1 MGVGASRKDHKH
13 HSKRIPSPPP
23 PGESL
28 SPLTDTVQ
36 PKIPVQDQ
44 HFSHEAQNK
53 DIKEQVHVARTS
65 QTSTDKKASPNDTL
79 ETYKAKYPDQA
90 EDLETMLER
99 LQALKNFVDQNLNDP
114 VDYAKVGKTIEGLFH
129 TSYLTGKSAGTGEE
143 KQFTTLI
150 EFTIEVGGAEQLKL
164 FVQHCWKKFSYLIKE
179 ESDGEDSDDKEE
191 PNDNEDSDDE
201 EEPNDN
207 EDSDDEE
214 EPNDSEESD
223 DEEEIDDLYVL
234 LDCLSNTLAAI
245 QNLSDSHS
253 CYDCLL
259 GTIAAIQ
266 NFANFHQGFCSACAD
281 AGIISMCFEIVKQ
294 IDAENSNWEEEDED
308 SELVTIIDNSIGILH
323 NISRRLRDRE
333 LFANREQTLLYFAKK
348 KVPAIAAE
356 SLLTLA
362 YLVDENTNHLIL
374 ADENLL
380 SFIITLLDEAWQS
393 EDRHSNGYS
402 AKELAE
408 GLSHLAINDANK
420 NILGQ
425 NGIIPVLISV
435 IKTSNEDE
443 EKASATRALWMLAFD
458 DNNKKE
464 IRQEEGAMDILHQL
478 QQSENPEV
486 QKAAAGALWEL
497 EGKTAR
503 HLERIESTG
512 NHVMISYQWD
522 SQEVLVEVKN
532 RLRASGYRVW
542 MDLEQMR
549 GSTLDSMAE
558 AVENGSVVLV
568 CVSRRYKESQNCRSE
583 ATYAYDLKK
592 DIIPLMMECNYKGDG
607 WLGLIVTGKMRFKF
621 WSKDVL
627 EESVTKLIRE
637 LGERGKHVDV
647 ADGPPKPVVQA
658 DQADIVATSPSS
670 PGVFTWTNERVKQ
683 WFKEIGLEKVCKE
696 DISGMNGQSLTDL
709 QQLRKE
715 CPEYFYRCLE
725 RDLNLTNMLDIF
737 TFTKGLGKLF

>member
-1 MGVGASRKDHKH
+1 MGAGASRNH
-13 HSKRIPSPPP
+13 HSKGIPSPPR
-23 PGESL
+23 ESL
-28 SPLTDTVQ
+28 SPVKDTVQ

-53 DIKEQVHVARTS
+53 DIKEQVDVARTS
-65 QTSTDKKASPNDTL
+65 QTIADKKASPNDTL
-79 ETYKAKYPDQA
+79 ETYIVKHPDQV

-99 LQALKNFVDQNLNDP
+99 LQALKNFVAKNLNDP
-114 VDYAKVGKTIEGLFH
+114 EDYATLGKQTIEGLFETSVH
-129 TSYLTGKSAGTGEE
+129 TFESAGTQEE
-143 KQFTTLI
+143 KEFITLI
-150 EFTIEVGGAEQLKL
+150 EFTIDVGGAEQLKR
-164 FVQHCWKKFSYLIKE
+164 FVQHCFKKFSYLI
-179 ESDGEDSDDKEE
+179 
-191 PNDNEDSDDE
+191 N
-201 EEPNDN
+201 
-207 EDSDDEE
+207 
-214 EPNDSEESD
+214 EESD
-223 DEEEIDDLYVL
+223 DEEETDDYTCYN
-234 LDCLSNTLAAI
+234 CLFISLAAI
-245 QNLSDSHS
+245 QNFSD
-253 CYDCLL
+253 
-259 GTIAAIQ
+259 
-266 NFANFHQGFCSACAD
+266 FHQGFCSACAG
-281 AGIISMCFEIVKQ
+281 AGVISMCFEIVKQ

-362 YLVDENTNHLIL
+362 YLVDENTNHLIS

-425 NGIIPVLISV
+425 NGVIPVLISV

-458 DNNKKE
+458 DNNKGE

-478 QQSENPEV
+478 QQSKNSEV

-503 HLERIESTG
+503 QSSEKIESTG

-532 RLRASGYRVW
+532 RLQASGYRVW
-542 MDLEQMR
+542 MDLEQMG
-549 GSTLDSMAE
+549 GSTLEAMAK
-558 AVENGSVVLV
+558 AVEDSSVVLI
-568 CVSRRYKESQNCRSE
+568 CVSERYKESPNCRSE
-583 ATYAYDLKK
+583 AEYAYQLRK
-592 DIIPLMMECNYKGDG
+592 DIIPLMMQGKYRGDG
-607 WLGLIVTGKMRFKF
+607 WLGMLVGTKLWFDF
-621 WSKDVL
+621 QSKHVL
-627 EESVTKLIRE
+627 EQGVMKLIRE
-637 LGERGKHVDV
+637 LGGRGKELDV
-647 ADGPPKPVVQA
+647 TDGPSEPAVRTVQA
-658 DQADIVATSPSS
+658 DVLVAPSS
-670 PGVFTWTNERVKQ
+670 PGVSTWTNKDVKQ
-683 WFKEIGLEKVCKE
+683 WFKEIGLEKVCEK
-696 DISGMNGQSLTDL
+696 DISEMNGQTLIDL
-709 QQLRKE
+709 QELRGE
-715 CPEYFYRCLE
+715 CPDYFYRCIE
-725 RDLNLTNMLDIF
+725 RTLKLTDVFDLLKFRKELS
-737 TFTKGLGKLF
+737 KLV

>member
-1 MGVGASRKDHKH
+1 MGVGASIKDHKH

-65 QTSTDKKASPNDTL
+65 QTSTDKKTSLNDTL

-99 LQALKNFVDQNLNDP
+99 LQALKNFVDKNLNDLE
-114 VDYAKVGKTIEGLFH
+114 DYAKVGRQTIPGLCVTSVH
-129 TSYLTGKSAGTGEE
+129 TYESTGTQEE
-143 KQFTTLI
+143 KQFITLM
-150 EFTIEVGGAEQLKL
+150 EFTIDLGGAEQLKL
-164 FVQHCWKKFSYLIKE
+164 FAQHCFKKFCYLIKE
-179 ESDGEDSDDKEE
+179 ESDDEDSVDKEE
-191 PNDNEDSDDE
+191 PNDNKKSDDE
-201 EEPNDN
+201 EEPND
-207 EDSDDEE
+207 EEESGDEE
-214 EPNDSEESD
+214 ETD
-223 DEEEIDDLYVL
+223 DY
-234 LDCLSNTLAAI
+234 T
-245 QNLSDSHS
+245 
-253 CYDCLL
+253 CYDCLCGTL
-259 GTIAAIQ
+259 GIIQ
-266 NFANFHQGFCSACAD
+266 NFSDFHQGFCSACAG

-420 NILGQ
+420 TILGQ
-425 NGIIPVLISV
+425 NGVIPVLISV

-443 EKASATRALWMLAFD
+443 EKASATRALWMVAFD
-458 DNNKKE
+458 DNNKEKV
-464 IRQEEGAMDILHQL
+464 RQEEGAMDILHQL
-478 QQSENPEV
+478 QQSKNSEV

-503 HLERIESTG
+503 QSSEKIESTG

-532 RLRASGYRVW
+532 RLQASGYRVW
-542 MDLEQMR
+542 MDLEQMG
-549 GSTLDSMAE
+549 GSTLETMAK
-558 AVENGSVVLV
+558 AVENSSVVLV
-568 CVSRRYKESQNCRSE
+568 CVSERYKESPNCRSE
-583 ATYAYDLKK
+583 AEYTYKLGK
-592 DIIPLMMECNYKGDG
+592 DIIPLMMQRTYKPDG
-607 WLGLIVTGKMRFKF
+607 WLGMLVGTKF
-621 WSKDVL
+621 WIDFHSKHVI
-627 EESVTKLIRE
+627 EQGVTKLIKE
-637 LGERGKHVDV
+637 LDGRGKDVDV
-647 ADGPPKPVVQA
+647 ADGPSKPVVQA
-658 DQADIVATSPSS
+658 VQADIVATSPSS
-670 PGVFTWTNERVKQ
+670 PGVSTWTNEEVKQ
-683 WFKEIGLEKVCKE
+683 WFKEIGLEKVCKKN
-696 DISGMNGQSLTDL
+696 ISGMNGQSLTNL
-709 QQLRKE
+709 QKLRDE

-725 RDLNLTNMLDIF
+725 RDLKLTNMLDIF
-737 TFTKGLGKLF
+737 TFTKGLGELC

>member
-1 MGVGASRKDHKH
+1 MGAGASKNH
-13 HSKRIPSPPP
+13 HSKGIPSPPR
-23 PGESL
+23 ESL
-28 SPLTDTVQ
+28 SPVKDTVQ

-53 DIKEQVHVARTS
+53 DIKAQVHVARTS
-65 QTSTDKKASPNDTL
+65 QTIADKKASPNDTL
-79 ETYKAKYPDQA
+79 ETYIVKHPDQA

-99 LQALKNFVDQNLNDP
+99 LQALKNFVAKNLNDP
-114 VDYAKVGKTIEGLFH
+114 EDYATLGKQTIEGLFETSVH
-129 TSYLTGKSAGTGEE
+129 TFESAGTQEE
-143 KQFTTLI
+143 KEFITLI
-150 EFTIEVGGAEQLKL
+150 EFTIDVGGAEQLKR
-164 FVQHCWKKFSYLIKE
+164 FVQHCFKKFSYLI
-179 ESDGEDSDDKEE
+179 
-191 PNDNEDSDDE
+191 N
-201 EEPNDN
+201 
-207 EDSDDEE
+207 
-214 EPNDSEESD
+214 EESD
-223 DEEEIDDLYVL
+223 DEEETDDYTCYN
-234 LDCLSNTLAAI
+234 CLSISLAAI
-245 QNLSDSHS
+245 QNFSD
-253 CYDCLL
+253 
-259 GTIAAIQ
+259 
-266 NFANFHQGFCSACAD
+266 FHQGFCSACAG

-308 SELVTIIDNSIGILH
+308 SELVTIIDKSIGILH

-425 NGIIPVLISV
+425 NGVIPVLISV

-458 DNNKKE
+458 NNNKEKV
-464 IRQEEGAMDILHQL
+464 RQEEGAMDILHQL
-478 QQSENPEV
+478 QQSKNSEV

-503 HLERIESTG
+503 HSERMESSG

-532 RLRASGYRVW
+532 RLQASGYRVW
-542 MDLEQMR
+542 MDLEQMK
-549 GSTLDSMAE
+549 GSTLEAMAE
-558 AVENGSVVLV
+558 AVENASVVLV

-592 DIIPLMMECNYKGDG
+592 DIIPLMMERNYKGDG
-607 WLGLIVTGKMRFKF
+607 WLGIIVTGKMWFDF
-621 WSKDVL
+621 QSKHVL
-627 EESVTKLIRE
+627 EQSVTKVIKE
-637 LGERGKHVDV
+637 LGGRGKDVDV
-647 ADGPPKPVVQA
+647 TDGPSEPVVQA
-658 DQADIVATSPSS
+658 VQSDIVATSPSS
-670 PGVFTWTNERVKQ
+670 PGVSTWTNKEVKQ

-696 DISGMNGQSLTDL
+696 DISEVNGQTLIDL
-709 QQLRKE
+709 QQVRSE

-725 RDLNLTNMLDIF
+725 KNLNLSNMVDVF
-737 TFTKGLGKLF
+737 TFRKELGKLLGY

>member
-1 MGVGASRKDHKH
+1 M
-13 HSKRIPSPPP
+13 
-23 PGESL
+23 E
-28 SPLTDTVQ
+28 
-36 PKIPVQDQ
+36 
-44 HFSHEAQNK
+44 
-53 DIKEQVHVARTS
+53 IKEQVDAARTS
-65 QTSTDKKASPNDTL
+65 RTSTDKKASPNDTL
-79 ETYKAKYPDQA
+79 KAYKAKYPDQA

-99 LQALKNFVDQNLNDP
+99 LQALKNFVDKNLNDLE
-114 VDYAKVGKTIEGLFH
+114 DYAKLAKTIKGLFDISVH
-129 TSYLTGKSAGTGEE
+129 SFESVLTQKE

-150 EFTIEVGGAEQLKL
+150 VFTIDVGGVEQLKL
-164 FVQHCWKKFSYLIKE
+164 FVQHCFEKFSHLIKE
-179 ESDGEDSDDKEE
+179 Q
-191 PNDNEDSDDE
+191 SDDE
-201 EEPNDN
+201 DEKEPC
-207 EDSDDEE
+207 SKKFRYLTTDEE
-214 EPNDSEESD
+214 EESD
-223 DEEEIDDLYVL
+223 DEEETDDYKNTCY
-234 LDCLSNTLAAI
+234 DCLFYTLAAI
-245 QNLSDSHS
+245 QNFSD
-253 CYDCLL
+253 
-259 GTIAAIQ
+259 
-266 NFANFHQGFCSACAD
+266 FHQGFCSACAG

-380 SFIITLLDEAWQS
+380 SFIITLLDKAQQS
-393 EDRHSNGYS
+393 EDRRRCYGYS

-408 GLSHLAINDANK
+408 GLSYLAINDTNK

-425 NGIIPVLISV
+425 NGVIPVLISV

-458 DNNKKE
+458 DSNKEKV
-464 IRQEEGAMDILHQL
+464 RQEEGAMDILHQL
-478 QQSENPEV
+478 QQSKNSEV

-503 HLERIESTG
+503 QSSEKIESTG

-532 RLRASGYRVW
+532 RLKASGYRVW

-558 AVENGSVVLV
+558 AVENASVVLV

-583 ATYAYDLKK
+583 ATYAYHLKK
-592 DIIPLMMECNYKGDG
+592 DIIPLMMDRNYKGDG
-607 WLGLIVTGKMRFKF
+607 WLGIIVTGKMRFNF

-627 EESVTKLIRE
+627 EDSVTKLIRE
-637 LGERGKHVDV
+637 LGGRGKYVDV
-647 ADGPPKPVVQA
+647 RDGPSIHPVVT
-658 DQADIVATSPSS
+658 TSPSS
-670 PGVFTWTNERVKQ
+670 PGVSTWTDEDVKQ
-683 WFKEIGLEKVCKE
+683 WFKEIGLEKVCKRN
-696 DISGMNGQSLTDL
+696 ISGMNGQSLTDL
-709 QQLRKE
+709 QELRKE

-725 RDLNLTNMLDIF
+725 RDLNLKNMLDIF
-737 TFTKGLGKLF
+737 TFTKGLEKLF

>member
-1 MGVGASRKDHKH
+1 MGAGASRNH
-13 HSKRIPSPPP
+13 HSKGIPSPPR
-23 PGESL
+23 ESL
-28 SPLTDTVQ
+28 SPVKDTVQ

-79 ETYKAKYPDQA
+79 ETYKAKYPYQA

-99 LQALKNFVDQNLNDP
+99 LQALKNFVDNNLNDLE
-114 VDYAKVGKTIEGLFH
+114 DYAKVGRQTIHRLFVTSVH
-129 TSYLTGKSAGTGEE
+129 TYESTGTQEE
-143 KQFTTLI
+143 KQFITLM
-150 EFTIEVGGAEQLKL
+150 EFTIDVGGAEQLKL
-164 FVQHCWKKFSYLIKE
+164 FVQHCYKKFSYLIKE
-179 ESDGEDSDDKEE
+179 ESDDEDSVDKEE
-191 PNDNEDSDDE
+191 PNDNKKSDEEEEPNDKEESDDE

-207 EDSDDEE
+207 GVSDDEE
-214 EPNDSEESD
+214 ETED
-223 DEEEIDDLYVL
+223 Y
-234 LDCLSNTLAAI
+234 T
-245 QNLSDSHS
+245 
-253 CYDCLL
+253 CYDCLCSTL
-259 GTIAAIQ
+259 GVIQ
-266 NFANFHQGFCSACAD
+266 NFSDFHQGFCSACAR
-281 AGIISMCFEIVKQ
+281 AGIISMCFEIIKQ
-294 IDAENSNWEEEDED
+294 IDAENSNWEEKD
-308 SELVTIIDNSIGILH
+308 LRLIAIIDSSVGILH
-323 NISRRLRDRE
+323 NISRRVRDRE

-348 KVPAIAAE
+348 NVPTIAAL

-380 SFIITLLDEAWQS
+380 SFLITLLDEAWQS
-393 EDRHSNGYS
+393 EDRRSTALFS

-486 QKAAAGALWEL
+486 QKAAAGALWEI

-532 RLRASGYRVW
+532 RLQASGYRVW
-542 MDLEQMR
+542 MDLEQMG
-549 GSTLDSMAE
+549 GSTLETMAK
-558 AVENGSVVLV
+558 AVENSSVVLV
-568 CVSRRYKESQNCRSE
+568 CVSERYKESPNCRSE
-583 ATYAYDLKK
+583 AEYTYKLGK
-592 DIIPLMMECNYKGDG
+592 DIIPLMMQRNYKPDG
-607 WLGLIVTGKMRFKF
+607 WLGMLVGTKF
-621 WSKDVL
+621 WIDFHSKHVI
-627 EESVTKLIRE
+627 EQGVTKLIKE
-637 LGERGKHVDV
+637 LGGRGKDVDV
-647 ADGPPKPVVQA
+647 TDGPSEPVVQA
-658 DQADIVATSPSS
+658 VQAVATLPSS
-670 PGVFTWTNERVKQ
+670 LGVSTWTNEEVKQ

-696 DISGMNGQSLTDL
+696 DISRMNGQSLTDL
-709 QQLRKE
+709 QKLREE

-725 RDLNLTNMLDIF
+725 RDLNLTNMVDIF
-737 TFTKGLGKLF
+737 TFTKGLGELC

>member
-1 MGVGASRKDHKH
+1 MGAGASRNH
-13 HSKRIPSPPP
+13 HSKGIPSPPR
-23 PGESL
+23 ESL
-28 SPLTDTVQ
+28 SPVKDTVQ

-53 DIKEQVHVARTS
+53 DIKQQVDVARTS
-65 QTSTDKKASPNDTL
+65 HTNTDKKASPNDTL
-79 ETYKAKYPDQA
+79 ETYIVKHPDQA

-99 LQALKNFVDQNLNDP
+99 LQALKNFVAKNLNDP
-114 VDYAKVGKTIEGLFH
+114 EDYATLGKQTIEGLFETSVH
-129 TSYLTGKSAGTGEE
+129 TFESAGTQEE
-143 KQFTTLI
+143 KEFITLI
-150 EFTIEVGGAEQLKL
+150 EFTIDVGGAEQLKL
-164 FVQHCWKKFSYLIKE
+164 FVQHCFKKFSYLI
-179 ESDGEDSDDKEE
+179 
-191 PNDNEDSDDE
+191 N
-201 EEPNDN
+201 
-207 EDSDDEE
+207 
-214 EPNDSEESD
+214 EESD
-223 DEEEIDDLYVL
+223 DEEETDDYTCY
-234 LDCLSNTLAAI
+234 DCLSNTLAAI
-245 QNLSDSHS
+245 QNFSD
-253 CYDCLL
+253 
-259 GTIAAIQ
+259 
-266 NFANFHQGFCSACAD
+266 FHQGFCSACAG

-408 GLSHLAINDANK
+408 GLGHLAINDANK

-425 NGIIPVLISV
+425 NGVIPVLISV

-503 HLERIESTG
+503 QSSEKIESTG

-532 RLRASGYRVW
+532 RLQASGYRVW
-542 MDLEQMR
+542 MDLEQMG
-549 GSTLDSMAE
+549 GSTLEAMAK
-558 AVENGSVVLV
+558 AVENSSVVLI
-568 CVSRRYKESQNCRSE
+568 CVSERYKESPNCRSE
-583 ATYAYDLKK
+583 AEYAYQLRK
-592 DIIPLMMECNYKGDG
+592 DIIPLMMQRKYRGDG
-607 WLGLIVTGKMRFKF
+607 WLGMLVGTKLWFDF
-621 WSKDVL
+621 QSKHVL
-627 EESVTKLIRE
+627 EQGVTKLIRE
-637 LGERGKHVDV
+637 LGGRGKELDV
-647 ADGPPKPVVQA
+647 TDGPSEPAVQAVQA
-658 DQADIVATSPSS
+658 DVLVAPSS
-670 PGVFTWTNERVKQ
+670 PGVSTWTNKDVKQ
-683 WFKEIGLEKVCKE
+683 WFKEIGLEKVCEK
-696 DISGMNGQSLTDL
+696 DISEMNGQTLIDLQELRGECPDYFYKCIERTLKLTDMFDL
-709 QQLRKE
+709 LKFRKE
-715 CPEYFYRCLE
+715 LS
-725 RDLNLTNMLDIF
+725 
-737 TFTKGLGKLF
+737 KLV